1 LNDKNERISEK
12 IGSLRENLKDAQQD
26 AERAF
31 SNSEKASELVEDVE
45 PQEINKKMQE
55 MNAEHKQLHD
65 RLNQS
70 KEKKR

>member
-45 PQEINKKMQE
+45 PQEINKKCR
-55 MNAEHKQLHD
+55 K
-65 RLNQS
+65 
-70 KEKKR
+70 